1 MLGANVKEILV
12 VLTSDIVKVILVAN
26 IFAFPLAWYFNDQW
40 LQHFA
45 YHINVS
51 YWVYIITL
59 MISLT
64 IAIITI
70 LFQTI
75 KAARTNPVDALK
87 YE

>member
-1 MLGANVKEILV
+1 MLGANVKEILI
-12 VLTSDIVKVILVAN
+12 VLTSDIAKIILVAN
-26 IFAFPLAWYFNDQW
+26 IFAFPLAWYFNYKW

-51 YWVYIITL
+51 YWVYITTL

-75 KAARTNPVDALK
+75 KAARTSPLDALK